1 MVVVKLPGIMSGSI
15 MFQNIIV
22 YYGIVLVDCKIK
34 GINRRK

>member
-22 YYGIVLVDCKIK
+22 YYGIKRDSSSSRL
-34 GINRRK
+34 